1 MIVKG
6 FMFISCYYS
15 LVPPFSSRHAF
26 KFVRLGD
33 VGLKVNL
40 AVYGKMVAG
49 SGFSVLMHPRRMVCL

>member
-1 MIVKG
+1 MTVRG

-15 LVPPFSSRHAF
+15 LVPLFYSGRAF
-26 KFVRLGD
+26 KFVRWGD
-33 VGLKVNL
+33 IGLKVNL

>member
-15 LVPPFSSRHAF
+15 LVPPFSSGRAF

-33 VGLKVNL
+33 IGLKVNI